1 MISELLLSTAP
12 QTDQRYIRTIKNINN
27 KFYDDKKLSYLLSTC
42 VPLTKNSN
50 QNLVKYLVNKKNDLE
65 RICNIDD
72 GFISINQ
79 KVFLY
84 DKLGNDFKM
93 RTSYLVKNDRVK
105 VIDYSFKKNE
115 LWLYINYKNSVK
127 KWISSKSINL

>member
-1 MISELLLSTAP
+1 M
-12 QTDQRYIRTIKNINN
+12 
-27 KFYDDKKLSYLLSTC
+27 
-42 VPLTKNSN
+42 LT
-50 QNLVKYLVNKKNDLE
+50 KKNDLE